1 MSDDRTRFSSWVDT
15 SAIQGRPLID
25 LWADPEAQQRLLQA
39 IRDEPRCADHTCPD
53 CYPEDTPMTKPG
65 TALKIAKYTVI
76 AWAVLA
82 VVFLAAAMVFGEQ
95 LP

>member
-1 MSDDRTRFSSWVDT
+1 MTR
-15 SAIQGRPLID
+15 
-25 LWADPEAQQRLLQA
+25 PE
-39 IRDEPRCADHTCPD
+39 
-53 CYPEDTPMTKPG
+53 